1 MAEQIQ
7 KGVNP
12 QDQSKITVTH
22 RDRMLKAWQDTMEH
36 AREYK
41 RYAHIYDDTPVGHLF
56 DDLAERQGFCAAA
69 LHEMLLQE
77 EPHT

>member
-1 MAEQIQ
+1 MNVSKAR
-7 KGVNP
+7 KGGERNRNRFDSCHP
-12 QDQSKITVTH
+12 
-22 RDRMLKAWQDTMEH
+22 MAWQDTMNH

-41 RYAHIYDDTPVGHLF
+41 RYAHIYDDTPVGRLF

-77 EPHT
+77 DSRS